1 MKCVQTV
8 CISIYLLMSSS
19 KFLTDELFKE
29 FWKKI
34 QLKVNSLSSL
44 QQQKR
49 DFFTMTFAQRKPG
62 NQKVKLCISSHD
74 YSLRAFFFNTL

>member
-1 MKCVQTV
+1 MKCVQTF

-29 FWKKI
+29 SWKKI

-44 QQQKR
+44 QPEKR
-49 DFFTMTFAQRKPG
+49 DFFYTDFCFNACSKKARKSEG
-62 NQKVKLCISSHD
+62 KTV
-74 YSLRAFFFNTL
+74 Y